1 MSMRM
6 VLKSTD
12 SLSTYTDNRPS
23 DFRVRLPR
31 TLPLSGD
38 WTIELTEFINTEVRK
53 TSNKEIFLYCSVCDD
68 TIVGEHQKPLL
79 RRIVLE
85 DRKNVIF
92 LRPYRVP
99 LRTNDLDTIH
109 LYIRDGN
116 DVEPSFLVGTSTVTL
131 VLRRR

>member
-1 MSMRM
+1 MRM

-12 SLSTYTDNRPS
+12 SLPVYGDNRPC

-31 TLPLSGD
+31 PLPLSGD
-38 WTIELTEFINTEVRK
+38 WTIELTEFRNTNVTP
-53 TSNKEIFLYCSVCDD
+53 TSDKEIFVYWSVCDD
-68 TIVGEHQKPLL
+68 SIVGDRQKPLL
-79 RRIVLE
+79 RRIVVE
-85 DRKNVIF
+85 NDANVIF

-99 LRTNDLDTIH
+99 LRTNDLGAIH

-116 DVEPSFLVGTSTVTL
+116 DAEPSFLVGQFTVTV